1 MLIHGLQPVG
11 YRSHALRIGTVATVS
26 IRGYFSAMNEIQD
39 GLSALTEGRRR
50 ASSAGWRHPSESV
63 HRRRAEGA
71 LLARCAAGQRTQE
84 PQQGGVLLV
93 EAAGKAVEQ

>member
-39 GLSALTEGRRR
+39 GLARLIQRISPDHAKSA
-50 ASSAGWRHPSESV
+50 
-63 HRRRAEGA
+63 
-71 LLARCAAGQRTQE
+71 
-84 PQQGGVLLV
+84 
-93 EAAGKAVEQ
+93 

>member
-39 GLSALTEGRRR
+39 GLATS
-50 ASSAGWRHPSESV
+50 HPVGPDPRNISE
-63 HRRRAEGA
+63 
-71 LLARCAAGQRTQE
+71 T
-84 PQQGGVLLV
+84 
-93 EAAGKAVEQ
+93 KA